1 VLEAGMMEQLMNNQ
15 QTHEIE
21 LYSLE
26 SFTTLLEHEVHRSHR
41 YKTPLT
47 LVHLAIET
55 DPDRPDILHSAEMF
69 AINILDVQ
77 LRNTDIPCRKGN
89 EFLILMPATFEE
101 GGRIACER
109 LAKTFN
115 EPHQTHDRVS
125 FNMVIYVGMSSIP
138 AGESLTSENLL
149 QQAAKAMQHARDNHI
164 KTAVMYS
171 DVR

>member
-1 VLEAGMMEQLMNNQ
+1 MNHQL
-15 QTHEIE
+15 THEIE

-26 SFTTLLEHEVHRSHR
+26 SFTTLLDHEVNRSHR

-55 DPDRPDILHSAEMF
+55 DPDRPEVLHSAEMF

-77 LRNTDIPCRKGN
+77 LRDTDIPCRKGN
-89 EFLILMPATFEE
+89 EFLILMPATFEA

-109 LAKTFN
+109 LAKSFN
-115 EPHQTHDRVS
+115 EPHQTYDRVS

-138 AGESLTSENLL
+138 AGESLTSDNLM
-149 QQAAKAMQHARDNHI
+149 QQAAKAMHHARDNHI
-164 KTAVMYS
+164 TTAVPYS
-171 DVR
+171 EIV